1 MLRLTQ
7 AVALIS
13 GFMLGTSLPGQQLRA
28 QSADEKAIRALTMT
42 AGSYTDDAFFFTAA
56 YPRPLI
62 GTEGRKNAPPPR
74 GGERKNFRSEET
86 IQKLQI
92 ARSGELAYAYGTAR
106 LSWDGQE
113 PFESAFLRVFR
124 KEQGKWKI
132 AALFARP
139 LDDE

>member
-1 MLRLTQ
+1 MLRTTHTL
-7 AVALIS
+7 ALLS
-13 GFMLGTSLPGQQLRA
+13 GFMLLTSSPHQRLHA
-28 QSADEKAIRALTMT
+28 QSADETTIRALIM
-42 AGSYTDDAFFFTAA
+42 GDSPYTDDAFFFTAA

-92 ARSGELAYAYGTAR
+92 ARSGDLAYAYGTAR